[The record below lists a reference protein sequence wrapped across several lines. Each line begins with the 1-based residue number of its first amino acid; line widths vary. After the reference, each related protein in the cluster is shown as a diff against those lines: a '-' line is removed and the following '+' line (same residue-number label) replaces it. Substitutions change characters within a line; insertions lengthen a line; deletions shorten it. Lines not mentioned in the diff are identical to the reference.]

1 MESIFDALDGL
12 LDIITLFLYDKAF
25 ARNKNTIKRLPYI
38 IMYTLL
44 LMLIIAILI
53 YLGLCLIN
61 NNNIF
66 GYVLLLLSLLLL
78 VILIYPFIKINKFK
92 RK

>member
-12 LDIITLFLYDKAF
+12 LDIITLFLHNKAF
-25 ARNKNTIKRLPYI
+25 DRNKNIIKRLPYI

-44 LMLIIAILI
+44 LMLIIVVLI
-53 YLGLCLIN
+53 YLGICLIN

-66 GYVLLLLSLLLL
+66 GYVLLLFSLLLL
-78 VILIYPFIKINKFK
+78 IILIYPFIKINKFE